1 MANENSQSLTQR
13 QTQRLATR
21 LSQQQLRFVRLL
33 ELNAPEFEEA
43 VDQEL
48 QSNPALEALPEGETI
63 SQTSNS
69 NKEEEEWTRPA
80 WRVPGSSS
88 SSISFQELPPPEDSP
103 SLYDYL
109 NSQLPEKSLTD
120 NQLKAARFIIGSLD
134 PNGYLRTPLN
144 QIALDMAVNEDTDL
158 PESDWQIALQAIK
171 ELDPPG
177 MGAVNLQES
186 LQLQLQR
193 LPDSQDKEVALR
205 IIKNHFDTFVLKH
218 FDRIASSLKLPVKTV
233 QQAIDLIVQLNPKP
247 GAQFEARSSEAA
259 NYVVPDFILEE
270 TDNGLTISLANRVP
284 ELAIEQSFAKAVAD
298 SKTEPGNRRK
308 KGMEFVA
315 SRVSEARDFIKLLS
329 QRQHTLLQ
337 VASAILKI
345 QKEYFE
351 TRDLYRLRPMM
362 LKDIMAITGFDAS
375 VVSRATA
382 GKYLQTPW
390 GIFPMRFFFSDTV
403 GENGADTG
411 ALTNRKLEAEIKS
424 LIENEDKK
432 HPLSDDKLQQ
442 AMAERGYDISRRTVA
457 KYRDRLKIPVARL
470 RRE

>member
-1 MANENSQSLTQR
+1 MANDNSQSLSQR

-48 QSNPALEALPEGETI
+48 QSNPALEALPEPDSDKNNVTP
-63 SQTSNS
+63 
-69 NKEEEEWTRPA
+69 KEEDEWERPV
-80 WRVPGSSS
+80 WRAPGSSS
-88 SSISFQELPPPEDSP
+88 SSVSFQELPPPEDSP

-109 NSQLPEKSLTD
+109 YAQLPEKALSD
-120 NQLKAARFIIGSLD
+120 SEYRAARFIIGSLD
-134 PNGYLRTPLN
+134 PNGYLRSPLS
-144 QIALDMAVNEDTDL
+144 QLQVDMAVSEGIDL
-158 PESDWQIALQAIK
+158 PDDIWQNALKAVK

-177 MGAVNLQES
+177 VGAADLRES
-186 LQLQLQR
+186 LLLQLKR
-193 LPDSQDKEVALR
+193 LPESPEKEIALK
-205 IIKNHFDTFVLKH
+205 IISGHFDTFVLKH
-218 FDRIASSLKLPVKTV
+218 YDKLASSLRIAPEAL
-233 QQAIDLIVQLNPKP
+233 QRAIDLIVQLNPKP
-247 GAQFEARSSEAA
+247 GAQFEARGSAAA

-270 TDNGLTISLANRVP
+270 TDNGLTISLANRIP
-284 ELAIEQSFAKAVAD
+284 ELAIEQSFEKALESA
-298 SKTEPGNRRK
+298 TPAPGAGRRK
-308 KGMEFVA
+308 KGMEFIA

-329 QRQHTLLQ
+329 QRQQTLLK

-403 GENGADTG
+403 GENGADTS
-411 ALTNRKLEAEIKS
+411 ALTNRKLEAEIKD
-424 LIENEDKK
+424 LIDHEDKSR
-432 HPLSDDKLQQ
+432 PLSDDKLQQ
-442 AMAERGYDISRRTVA
+442 AMAARGYEISRRTVA

-470 RRE
+470 RRK